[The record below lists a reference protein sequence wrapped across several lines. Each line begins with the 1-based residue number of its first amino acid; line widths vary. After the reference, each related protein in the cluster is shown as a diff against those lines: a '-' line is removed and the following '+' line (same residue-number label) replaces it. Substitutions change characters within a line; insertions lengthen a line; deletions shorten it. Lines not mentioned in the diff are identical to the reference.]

1 MNLILAMSLE
11 SAQVAGRMAVAVL
24 IVSGSTLGGLAQ
36 DEKFMSVAYVPV
48 KGDVYTIGY
57 GSTKGVKKGDKIT
70 PERAL
75 IRLLDEVENV
85 YADGIKKCITAPL
98 HQYEYDAYLRLAYN
112 IGVGA
117 FCKKSDD
124 PKKPNLIDLINSQR
138 YAEACARISEFNGKY
153 TTNDRGERVRVVLPG
168 LVKRRAEERA
178 VCEGKRKGYQQ

>member
-1 MNLILAMSLE
+1 MDLILAMSLD

-24 IVSGSTLGGLAQ
+24 IVSGSTIGGLAM
-36 DEKFMSVAYVPV
+36 DERYVATAYIPV

-57 GSTKGVKKGDKIT
+57 GSTRGVKKGDRIT

-98 HQYEYDAYLRLAYN
+98 YQHEYDAFLRLAYN
-112 IGVGA
+112 IGVPA
-117 FCKKSDD
+117 FCRKADKSKTPPEPDQ
-124 PKKPNLIDLINSQR
+124 LIDLINSQR
-138 YAEACARISEFNGKY
+138 YAEACRRIEAFNGKY
-153 TTNDRGERVRVVLPG
+153 ITDEKGHRTKVVLPG

-178 VCEGKRKGYQQ
+178 VCEGKKR

>member
-1 MNLILAMSLE
+1 MNLLLAMSLE
-11 SAQVAGRMAVAVL
+11 SAQVATRMFVSVL
-24 IVSGSTLGGLAQ
+24 VVTGSTIGGIALN
-36 DEKFMSVAYVPV
+36 ETYVPEAMIPV
-48 KGDVYTIGY
+48 RGDPWTIGY

-98 HQYEYDAYLRLAYN
+98 YQHEYDAYVRLAYN
-112 IGVGA
+112 IGIGA
-117 FCKKSDD
+117 FCNKAPPGK
-124 PKKPNLIDLINSQR
+124 PPNLIDLINAQR

-153 TTNDRGERVRVVLPG
+153 ITNEKGQRVKVVLPG

-178 VCEGKRKGYQQ
+178 VCEGKRKGYSQ